1 MPDTLC
7 AGETEMNETRFSVLE
22 ELSQDSDR
30 NGAR

>member
-7 AGETEMNETRFSVLE
+7 AGQTAMNETRFSVLE
-22 ELSQDSDR
+22 ELCQDGAG